1 MGRPK
6 GSKNKPKVTLGE
18 SVADTTVST
27 SSNKPKRAYKRKAL
41 AKSAERIKQDAEPTD
56 KAALLKAM
64 NAPIGAAE
72 LAKLRKEAA
81 ENMAK
86 VTDPQSV
93 VNRAIEEVI
102 KPNWMVTQQDGAG
115 LKHFLVNAQ
124 RHGETV
130 SMDKEKWDFG
140 LKQAGLRGQLTAAKP
155 EAGQD
160 LEAKA
165 VNRWRVM
172 IG

>member
-6 GSKNKPKVTLGE
+6 GSKNKAKVVITETKL
-18 SVADTTVST
+18 TTEL
-27 SSNKPKRAYKRKAL
+27 PERRKKL
-41 AKSAERIKQDAEPTD
+41 
-56 KAALLKAM
+56 AALNKEQRELRPKAT
-64 NAPIGAAE
+64 AIEPLGAAE
-72 LAKLRKEAA
+72 ADRLRKQAA
-81 ENMAK
+81 IEMAK
-86 VTDPQSV
+86 VVDPQSV

-102 KPNWMVTQQDGAG
+102 KPNWAMTPGDAAG
-115 LKHFLVNAQ
+115 LKHFLVNAF

-140 LKQAGLRGQLTAAKP
+140 LKQHGLRGALQASKP

-160 LEAKA
+160 LDARA

>member
-6 GSKNKPKVTLGE
+6 GSKNKPRVIDT
-18 SVADTTVST
+18 ADARIVIEKLDAVIE
-27 SSNKPKRAYKRKAL
+27 KPKRTRKP
-41 AKSAERIKQDAEPTD
+41 KESEPTD

-64 NAPIGAAE
+64 NAPISPQEAAQ
-72 LAKLRKEAA
+72 LVKEARA
-81 ENMAK
+81 EQAK

-102 KPNWMVTQQDGAG
+102 KPNWMQTNQDGAG

-140 LKQAGLRGQLTAAKP
+140 LKQAGLRGQLTVAKP

-160 LEAKA
+160 LEAKT

>member
-6 GSKNKPKVTLGE
+6 GSKNKPKVTIGE

-27 SSNKPKRAYKRKAL
+27 SSNKPKRTRKP
-41 AKSAERIKQDAEPTD
+41 KEAEPTD
-56 KAALLKAM
+56 KAALKALM
-64 NAPIGAAE
+64 NAPISPAE
-72 LAKLRKEAA
+72 LKQLRAEAM
-81 ENMAK
+81 ENAAK

-140 LKQAGLRGQLTAAKP
+140 LKQAGIRGQLTASKP

-160 LEAKA
+160 LEAKT